1 MVWFFE
7 VAVGE
12 GASVFNF
19 EGAGVVLR
27 GVSLVLSLVEHI
39 LLRSLR
45 STVGVIYAE

>member
-12 GASVFNF
+12 GASVFYF